1 MNIFLEMLIEAMKQT
16 TLLQQIKVEL
26 EATNKKL
33 DTIIGL
39 ITPPEVATARGVYGT
54 PEHN

>member
-39 ITPPEVATARGVYGT
+39 ITPPEVVAARGVYGT